1 MAKASSP
8 VVSLIASLVVIFAVV
23 FVAGKAWKKA

>member
-1 MAKASSP
+1 MSKAAIN
-8 VVSLIASLVVIFAVV
+8 LIATAVVVFVVV